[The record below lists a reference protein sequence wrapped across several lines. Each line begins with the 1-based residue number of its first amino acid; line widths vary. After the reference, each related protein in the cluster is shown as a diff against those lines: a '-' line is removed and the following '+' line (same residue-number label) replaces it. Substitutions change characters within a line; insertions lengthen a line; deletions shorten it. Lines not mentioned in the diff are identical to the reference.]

1 MIADPTASPE
11 WTWLRQ
17 VHGSETVV
25 ALAPGDRAGVDGDAA
40 LTRASGAVLAVQT
53 ADCAPIA
60 LVATGGAIAAV
71 HAGWRGLM
79 AGVVDHAVTTLSS
92 LADGPIRAWLGPCIH
107 AECYEFSPADLE
119 GLVERFGPA
128 AASVT
133 SDGRPAL
140 DLPATVTAAL
150 DEFGIEVDV
159 SANRC
164 TACGGAWF
172 SHRARSESER
182 QILASWIDA
191 GR

>member
-1 MIADPTASPE
+1 TQPFSVDLADGRRARFLFTGRAHGDLRPRLLDAVARSAVIADPTASPE

-107 AECYEFSPADLE
+107 
-119 GLVERFGPA
+119 
-128 AASVT
+128 
-133 SDGRPAL
+133 
-140 DLPATVTAAL
+140 
-150 DEFGIEVDV
+150 
-159 SANRC
+159 
-164 TACGGAWF
+164 
-172 SHRARSESER
+172 
-182 QILASWIDA
+182 
-191 GR
+191 